1 MPFTAPPQKDGTK
14 LLLWV
19 NSGPRVFRAG
29 QDMERNKEQG
39 SPPRELAGE
48 QRPPPSLSREAMQG
62 SEVQELARGTHTK
75 SVTAKD

>member
-1 MPFTAPPQKDGTK
+1 
-14 LLLWV
+14 
-19 NSGPRVFRAG
+19 
-29 QDMERNKEQG
+29 MERNKEQG